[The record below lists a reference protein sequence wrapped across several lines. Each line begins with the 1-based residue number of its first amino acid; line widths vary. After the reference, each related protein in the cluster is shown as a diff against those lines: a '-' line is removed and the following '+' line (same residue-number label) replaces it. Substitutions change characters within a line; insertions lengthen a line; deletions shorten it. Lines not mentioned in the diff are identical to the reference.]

1 MIAGAALFMLLVL
14 RVLCFRDL
22 RTALWWL
29 VTADSLSAGSVR
41 NRESRIL

>member
-1 MIAGAALFMLLVL
+1 MIAGAALSMLLVL

-22 RTALWWL
+22 RIALL
-29 VTADSLSAGSVR
+29 SSVTADSLSAGSVR